1 MAGNTPKRAADLA
14 EPAPAPKV
22 NSESAVTGRGP
33 RRREQEQQ
41 VSPVP
46 QEPEE
51 PLRGA
56 GSARGRIPEDG
67 GEPTEPNSVAAAAV
81 RAALDRAAADR
92 AIADQAIADPA
103 VADRAVADP
112 AVGGDGG
119 RGGPRAG
126 PTAWRRRLLDAAAAT
141 ALAAAATVA
150 VLQWTTADRLAEEEA
165 ERGAVFA
172 RAREFSMAL
181 QTYDYSD
188 LQAYRDQILAIS
200 DADFEKVY
208 DEAFGPLESVIT
220 SMKANSSASVRG
232 VYVAEV
238 TRGRAKAITVVDS
251 QVTSTAGTRRMLG
264 TYLELGLVK
273 AGGQWKINDATVM
286 GTADELVTDPQGR
299 TVEPAATPSPNSTEQ
314 DE

>member
-81 RAALDRAAADR
+81 RAALDRAAANRAIADR
-92 AIADQAIADPA
+92 AIADPA
-103 VADRAVADP
+103 A
-112 AVGGDGG
+112 GGDGG

-126 PTAWRRRLLDAAAAT
+126 PTVWRRRLLDAAAAT

-150 VLQWTTADRLAEEEA
+150 VLQWTTADRLAGEEA

-238 TRGRAKAITVVDS
+238 ARGRAKAITVVDS

-286 GTADELVTDPQGR
+286 GTADELITDPQGR